1 MLNINFWNI
10 AFTIINIVVLYLFLK
25 HFLMKPLMSILEERK
40 QMVEKELDKAAAANR
55 DAGLLKKKYEV
66 SHEKADEEAGRIVAQ
81 AKERAGE
88 EYEKILSK
96 ADADASK
103 KLEDAKKMIDLERE
117 KALNDLRASVTGL
130 AMTATTKL
138 LSEQAGPESDKK
150 RYQAFLA
157 SAGEKHD

>member
-1 MLNINFWNI
+1 M
-10 AFTIINIVVLYLFLK
+10 LYLFLK

-40 QMVEKELDKAAAANR
+40 QMLEKELDKAAAANR
-55 DAGLLKKKYEV
+55 DADLLKKKYEV
-66 SHEKADEEAGRIVAQ
+66 SLEKADEEAGRIVAQ

-130 AMTATTKL
+130 AMTATAKL

>member
-25 HFLMKPLMSILEERK
+25 HFLMKPLMSILEER
-40 QMVEKELDKAAAANR
+40 
-55 DAGLLKKKYEV
+55 YEV
-66 SHEKADEEAGRIVAQ
+66 SLEKADEEAGRIVAQ

-130 AMTATTKL
+130 AMTATAKL

>member
-55 DAGLLKKKYEV
+55 DADLLKKKYEV
-66 SHEKADEEAGRIVAQ
+66 SLEKADEEAGRIVAQ
-81 AKERAGE
+81 GE

-130 AMTATTKL
+130 AMTATAKL

>member
-66 SHEKADEEAGRIVAQ
+66 SLEKADEEAGRIVAQ
-81 AKERAGE
+81 AREGRRIPR
-88 EYEKILSK
+88 KIPVK
-96 ADADASK
+96 RQ
-103 KLEDAKKMIDLERE
+103 MQ
-117 KALNDLRASVTGL
+117 
-130 AMTATTKL
+130 ML
-138 LSEQAGPESDKK
+138 LSWKMQRK
-150 RYQAFLA
+150 
-157 SAGEKHD
+157 

>member
-66 SHEKADEEAGRIVAQ
+66 SLEKADEEAGRIVAQ

-130 AMTATTKL
+130 AMTATAKL
-138 LSEQAGPESDKK
+138 LSEQADRKAT
-150 RYQAFLA
+150 RNVIRHF
-157 SAGEKHD
+157 

>member
-66 SHEKADEEAGRIVAQ
+66 SLEKADEEAGRIVAQ

-103 KLEDAKKMIDLERE
+103 KLEDAKKMIDL
-117 KALNDLRASVTGL
+117 
-130 AMTATTKL
+130 AMTATAKL

>member
-1 MLNINFWNI
+1 MLS
-10 AFTIINIVVLYLFLK
+10 
-25 HFLMKPLMSILEERK
+25 P
-40 QMVEKELDKAAAANR
+40 
-55 DAGLLKKKYEV
+55 
-66 SHEKADEEAGRIVAQ
+66 AGRIVAQ

-130 AMTATTKL
+130 AMTATAKL